1 MTSLD
6 RKQAR
11 YERRKNR
18 RLKIIEERSKE
29 YADLNKAFCFSKALY
44 YGDKC
49 CNGVGYKK
57 STQNFKLHE
66 FTIISKICRD
76 IKTDTYEVGDTYSFI
91 INERGK
97 TRKIDAPHIKD
108 RLVHKILS
116 NEIIYPIYK
125 PHLIYDNGASI
136 KNKGFKFTIERLK
149 KKLYSWYLKNGLNGY
164 IVLIDFSKF
173 FENCSHKVIH
183 DIHSKYI
190 LNESVIKVIEDYL
203 FIGKGIAL
211 GVEIAQREAI
221 IIPNELDHYIQN
233 KTKVIRYM
241 DDSIFFVNKYNVG
254 KKILNEYNKKAES
267 LGIKINNKKSY
278 IVTIKSIF
286 RYCKWKYK
294 LFTNGKVIYKPCIET
309 IKRQKNKLKTMK
321 KLSIS
326 IEEIKNTINSFNAY
340 LSLGNNKCFRH
351 LLLKTAYTK
360 KWQISIDKK

>member
-1 MTSLD
+1 MTSTE

-11 YERRKNR
+11 YERRKNK
-18 RLKIIEERSKE
+18 RLKIIEERSNK
-29 YADLNKAFCFSKALY
+29 YADLNKAFCFSKAMY

-57 STQNFKLHE
+57 STQNFKLHQ
-66 FTIISKICRD
+66 FTIISNVCRN
-76 IKTDTYEVGDTYSFI
+76 IKTSNYKVGDTYSFI

-116 NEIIYPIYK
+116 NEIIEPLYTS
-125 PHLIYDNGASI
+125 HLIYDNGASI
-136 KNKGFKFTIERLK
+136 KNKGFKFTIKRLK

-190 LNESVIKVIEDYL
+190 LNDNVIKVIEDYL

-221 IIPNELDHYIQN
+221 IIPNKLDHFVQE
-233 KTKVIRYM
+233 KTNIIRYM
-241 DDSIFFVNKYNVG
+241 DDSIIFVNSYKEGKY
-254 KKILNEYNKKAES
+254 L
-267 LGIKINNKKSY
+267 L
-278 IVTIKSIF
+278 
-286 RYCKWKYK
+286 
-294 LFTNGKVIYKPCIET
+294 
-309 IKRQKNKLKTMK
+309 
-321 KLSIS
+321 
-326 IEEIKNTINSFNAY
+326 EE
-340 LSLGNNKCFRH
+340 
-351 LLLKTAYTK
+351 YTK
-360 KWQISIDKK
+360 IANSLNIKTFIHEQNSIPGKSNKMLEPLVDKIGISFPESEKSNLGLEPLNVTNSLNLKGNKFE